1 MAESI
6 FQEPLEPRSQRGC
19 IAYVVTSALTATH
32 LLRGQLAHIASQGF
46 ETVLISSPG
55 DALSTVAREEG
66 IAVEPVSMRREIA
79 PLTDLR
85 SLFTLWLTLRRI
97 RPQCVNASTPKAALL
112 ALLAARALKVPVRI
126 YTVRGLR
133 LETARG
139 FKRRLLEHAERTA
152 LGCATDVICVSA
164 SLRSRLIELGLAPSE
179 KIRVLGSGSSNGVDH
194 HRFARPP
201 SSSATLELQQRLGL
215 GAQDLVVGFVGR
227 LTRDK
232 GIADLA
238 AAFDRVRRS
247 RSRCKLLIIGD
258 PEDGDPLSQDLYQ
271 RLESDPDI
279 LLHPWATNIEEYY
292 PLMDVLAFPSY
303 REGFPNAPLE
313 AACAGIPTVAY
324 RVTGTVDAVVDDS
337 TGQLVDSGDI
347 DSLAGAIID
356 YLDRPALRR
365 SHGNKA
371 RARAV
376 EQFRQE
382 IVWRALDSEYVRLLG
397 AQRASS
403 SSRSPNP

>member
-1 MAESI
+1 
-6 FQEPLEPRSQRGC
+6 
-19 IAYVVTSALTATH
+19 
-32 LLRGQLAHIASQGF
+32 
-46 ETVLISSPG
+46 
-55 DALSTVAREEG
+55 
-66 IAVEPVSMRREIA
+66 
-79 PLTDLR
+79 
-85 SLFTLWLTLRRI
+85 
-97 RPQCVNASTPKAALL
+97 
-112 ALLAARALKVPVRI
+112 
-126 YTVRGLR
+126 
-133 LETARG
+133 
-139 FKRRLLEHAERTA
+139 
-152 LGCATDVICVSA
+152 
-164 SLRSRLIELGLAPSE
+164 
-179 KIRVLGSGSSNGVDH
+179 
-194 HRFARPP
+194 
-201 SSSATLELQQRLGL
+201 
-215 GAQDLVVGFVGR
+215 
-227 LTRDK
+227 
-232 GIADLA
+232 
-238 AAFDRVRRS
+238 
-247 RSRCKLLIIGD
+247 
-258 PEDGDPLSQDLYQ
+258 
-271 RLESDPDI
+271 
-279 LLHPWATNIEEYY
+279 
-292 PLMDVLAFPSY
+292 MDVLAFPSY